1 VRVRVS
7 LFCNRWVFLRFL
19 KSPKAEGT

>member
-7 LFCNRWVFLRFL
+7 LFCNLWVFLRFL